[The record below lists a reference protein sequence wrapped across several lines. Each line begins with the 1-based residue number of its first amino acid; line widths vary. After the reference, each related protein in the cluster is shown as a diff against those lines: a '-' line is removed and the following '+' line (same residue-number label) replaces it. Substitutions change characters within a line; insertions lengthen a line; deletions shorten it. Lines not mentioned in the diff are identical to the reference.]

1 VEQFF
6 PYQECNK
13 QINAGAGVQRTH
25 KLIWNLQSY
34 GELCIDPCNL

>member
-1 VEQFF
+1 VAQFFPTGSVKITLRGTIF

-25 KLIWNLQSY
+25 ELI
-34 GELCIDPCNL
+34 